1 MAAPACFLQRHAF
14 GLMKCRCCIRDPVC
28 RHGLASFWGEPCTE
42 FARRIVLLAQSTY
55 EQCAACT
62 RNRTNDAYALPML
75 LRQEACQEDIDAVCQ
90 VLPLKC
96 GGRAAFDPCGGKHE
110 HQPSRVRHSCRE
122 VQDRRRHQR
131 ASDVGTHSCA
141 AELQFLK
148 PAILQNVWCE
158 ELMESCLSADAWPK
172 RGPLLSEMGPGRASG
187 DVLDDQT
194 ATRGMMHPRSTGAA
208 AETPSAA
215 AGAMRPS
222 ARSAAGPCWRTA
234 RACASG
240 RSRRMWPAGCVPG
253 PSGCTLSCLS
263 VQDSGSSAPR
273 RNIGR

>member
-1 MAAPACFLQRHAF
+1 MRS
-14 GLMKCRCCIRDPVC
+14 CI
-28 RHGLASFWGEPCTE
+28 LLGEPCTS
-42 FARRIVLLAQSTY
+42 FVRRLRAT
-55 EQCAACT
+55 CT
-62 RNRTNDAYALPML
+62 ERVRTMCGMHAKPNERCICSSDATQAGSLPGGYRRGL
-75 LRQEACQEDIDAVCQ
+75 SGSAIEVR
-90 VLPLKC
+90 

-110 HQPSRVRHSCRE
+110 HQPSRVRHSRRE

-131 ASDVGTHSCA
+131 ASDAGTHSCA

-240 RSRRMWPAGCVPG
+240 RSRRMWSTECVPG